1 MTLNILR
8 IRIAANKKFKG
19 GRKHIKLSQPAQD
32 ALKKG
37 HVSKFFWLRFDAKF
51 EKVLTKKRVGHT
63 SLARAAACTTAMAI
77 AHIDSLAEELIS
89 KGIMTNYSQVEPGV
103 WIGDIDGSRVF
114 NRDETPQAIRYG
126 VDGTAKNLAY
136 CGKGESCTEVVKEN
150 REFVTIEPIIS
161 LEGNTLLVLKVG
173 GTKSHG
179 D

>member
-1 MTLNILR
+1 MNDLIMNILR

-89 KGIMTNYSQVEPGV
+89 KGIMTNYSQEEPGV
-103 WIGDIDGSRVF
+103 WIDDIDGATRHHKPYVMVLMGQP
-114 NRDETPQAIRYG
+114 ETLH
-126 VDGTAKNLAY
+126 T
-136 CGKGESCTEVVKEN
+136 VVK
-150 REFVTIEPIIS
+150 VKAAP
-161 LEGNTLLVLKVG
+161 KW
-173 GTKSHG
+173 
-179 D
+179 